1 MRARMCM
8 RMHVYNYFYLSNSL
22 TLFVSLLLYIYL
34 SFQHTHTHIRVSMS
48 IYMHVR
54 MYVCASTCTHAHT
67 YIYIYI
73 TYYKQTH
80 YIQTPLTQMN
90 KPKPL
95 RPNAVLHLHRTWNLP
110 IRSSKF
116 AIPVLNRKHAIT
128 VHPTRRLNRGNRFCL
143 RKSI

>member
-1 MRARMCM
+1 MCM

-48 IYMHVR
+48 IFMHVR
-54 MYVCASTCTHAHT
+54 MYVCASTCTHAYT
-67 YIYIYI
+67 NIYI